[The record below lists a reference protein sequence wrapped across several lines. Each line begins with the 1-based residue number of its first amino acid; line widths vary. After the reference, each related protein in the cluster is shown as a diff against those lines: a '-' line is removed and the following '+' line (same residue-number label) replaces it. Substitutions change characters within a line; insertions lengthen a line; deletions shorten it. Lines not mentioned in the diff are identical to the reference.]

1 MSTVP
6 KLVQYLDE
14 AGCDDMAERYIAEMK
29 IVSTE
34 IFASLAESVAE
45 LDSVLMEP
53 LQGEFKF
60 SDGTKFK
67 PEKHE
72 LPVLRAKFRR
82 VWRQSCEAL
91 GLGGTP
97 KQSAVPQSVPVS
109 SSRSSK
115 ELPSGYWQA
124 QVAKYESKHIGGEP
138 RIFPQERLL
147 GAEAIVARVVNEM
160 KSGAFTGIALREIVQ
175 HRYFNAAG
183 DPNPLRSA
191 KKRSKQPSTV
201 LTINADN
208 QLEAEEESP
217 WQPKSVLAF
226 IDCMDSIKYLMI
238 LVEYGP
244 ESAVT
249 NFCDWFVRVVR
260 ARPGKLEQLRL
271 YWDIV

>member
-1 MSTVP
+1 M
-6 KLVQYLDE
+6 
-14 AGCDDMAERYIAEMK
+14 
-29 IVSTE
+29 
-34 IFASLAESVAE
+34 
-45 LDSVLMEP
+45 
-53 LQGEFKF
+53 
-60 SDGTKFK
+60 
-67 PEKHE
+67 
-72 LPVLRAKFRR
+72 PVLRAKFRR

-191 KKRSKQPSTV
+191 KKRSKQQSTV

-271 YWDIV
+271 YWDIVYLGRSHWR

>member
-1 MSTVP
+1 
-6 KLVQYLDE
+6 
-14 AGCDDMAERYIAEMK
+14 
-29 IVSTE
+29 
-34 IFASLAESVAE
+34 
-45 LDSVLMEP
+45 
-53 LQGEFKF
+53 
-60 SDGTKFK
+60 
-67 PEKHE
+67 
-72 LPVLRAKFRR
+72 
-82 VWRQSCEAL
+82 
-91 GLGGTP
+91 
-97 KQSAVPQSVPVS
+97 
-109 SSRSSK
+109 
-115 ELPSGYWQA
+115 
-124 QVAKYESKHIGGEP
+124 
-138 RIFPQERLL
+138 
-147 GAEAIVARVVNEM
+147 M

-191 KKRSKQPSTV
+191 KKRSKQQSTV